1 MISEQLIHDLAT
13 SFLEGTDRFIIAV
26 NVKPDN
32 RIRVF
37 IDSDTRVLIEHCI
50 ELSKYIES
58 NLNREV
64 EDFELNVSSAGLD
77 QPYRI
82 VRQYI
87 KNIGRDV
94 NVLKTDNSRLSGTLL
109 SANENGF
116 SIRETKKEKKVITE
130 IIHQLLYSEVKETKE
145 IIKF

>member
-1 MISEQLIHDLAT
+1 
-13 SFLEGTDRFIIAV
+13 
-26 NVKPDN
+26 
-32 RIRVF
+32 
-37 IDSDTRVLIEHCI
+37 
-50 ELSKYIES
+50 
-58 NLNREV
+58 V